1 MNNGFI
7 DVNGLFN
14 DAGAGDVNIN
24 ATGYWHGGSYN
35 NRYNESNL
43 AGPTVPNQ
51 TAPIAP
57 GPNATGSTVSD
68 AGTFV
73 LTETSLDMHCWGQ
86 NPVVVAKL
94 QLNGQDRFS
103 EREGTYFSWVQPYQ
117 SHTRAPDEGIN
128 VYSFALRPEEHQPS
142 GTCNFSRIDNATL
155 QLVLSNATVEGTKTA
170 KVRVYATNYNV
181 KILSALKSYPQRRC
195 ELSSLEKMVKHS
207 QNMLV
212 ASEIVCF

>member
-1 MNNGFI
+1 
-7 DVNGLFN
+7 
-14 DAGAGDVNIN
+14 
-24 ATGYWHGGSYN
+24 
-35 NRYNESNL
+35 L
-43 AGPTVPNQ
+43 AGIGVGNVNAITGAQIPVTRGSGYGANANTLTQMNQ
-51 TAPIAP
+51 MNH
-57 GPNATGSTVSD
+57 NANSSVSD

-73 LTETSLDMHCWGQ
+73 LSETSLDMHCWGQ

-103 EREGTYFSWVQPYQ
+103 EREGSYFSWVQPFQ
-117 SHTRAPDEGIN
+117 CHTRAPDEGIN

-181 KILSALKSYPQRRC
+181 LRIMSGMGGLAYS
-195 ELSSLEKMVKHS
+195 
-207 QNMLV
+207 N
-212 ASEIVCF
+212 